1 MSTYKPRT
9 KTVEAAQFTGYDS
22 IHALVA
28 IIGDFTLKAVT
39 IQCDG
44 PRLTFLESGS
54 GICLQP
60 QEWLVREDAALRVLT
75 NNEFREKYESNGPGI
90 QISSIFN
97 QQTRAGYNPTLDLY
111 GPNTLTSIA
120 LQTDKK

>member
-28 IIGDFTLKAVT
+28 IIGNFTVKAVT
-39 IQCDG
+39 IQCEG

-60 QEWLVREDAALRVLT
+60 HEWLVREDGALRVLT

-90 QISSIFN
+90 QISSFLDH
-97 QQTRAGYNPTLDLY
+97 QTRAGYTPVLDLY
-111 GPNTLTSIA
+111 GPSTLASIGKA
-120 LQTDKK
+120 DSTK